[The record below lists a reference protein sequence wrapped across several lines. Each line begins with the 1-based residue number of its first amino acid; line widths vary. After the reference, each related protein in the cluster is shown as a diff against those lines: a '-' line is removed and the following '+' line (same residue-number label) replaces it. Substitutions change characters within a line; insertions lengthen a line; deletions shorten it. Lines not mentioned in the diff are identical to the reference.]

1 MIQCFNWDTNTLNI
15 ETQSGIKFNL
25 VIRENKT
32 VICGE
37 SATGKTLLCNTIKE
51 YKELKGLAD
60 GSADSLKKYDTN
72 NIIILDKSNKNE
84 LSNLKHKLII
94 IDRAD
99 LILDRKNIRMIN
111 YDTDINKYLLISR
124 KPLGIDI
131 IPNNFGE
138 FRNKNGVIEI
148 EYIFDTFGK
157 FF

>member
-51 YKELKGLAD
+51 LENSSKE
-60 GSADSLKKYDTN
+60 YDID
-72 NIIILDKSNKNE
+72 NIIILDKDNKNE
-84 LSNLKHKLII
+84 LSNFKHKLII

-99 LILDRKNIRMIN
+99 LVLDRKDIRIIN
-111 YDTDINKYLLISR
+111 QDTDINKYLLMSR

-138 FRNKNGVIEI
+138 FENKNGIIEI
-148 EYIFDTFGK
+148 DYSFDKFGK